1 MTEAPAL
8 EMFGGDPDEA
18 PEALDAAQIMAL
30 LPHRHPFILVD
41 RVEGVVPGHHATAIK
56 AVTAT
61 EPWFTGHFP
70 GNPIFPGVLLAE
82 AFAQVAALV
91 ALTANRHLVGRPVL
105 LIGLDKVRFRRPVV
119 PGDRVVMR
127 ATRQWIRLGIWGF
140 SAEAEIDG
148 ERVASADLSATLMGR
163 DGQPIPLRGGGSAE
177 ARDAAP
183 RGTVDPD
190 DRT

>member
-8 EMFGGDPDEA
+8 EMFCGDADAA

-41 RVEGVVPGHHATAIK
+41 RVESVVPGHRATAIK

-70 GNPIFPGVLLAE
+70 GNPIFPGVLLTE

-119 PGDRVVMR
+119 PGDRVVLR
-127 ATRQWIRLGIWGF
+127 ASRQWIRRGIWRF

-148 ERVASADLSATLMGR
+148 ERVASADLSATLMGEH
-163 DGQPIPLRGGGSAE
+163 GQPIPLRGGVAAE
-177 ARDAAP
+177 APSPPPRD
-183 RGTVDPD
+183 TVGAD
-190 DRT
+190 DRS

>member
-8 EMFGGDPDEA
+8 EMFSGDPDAA
-18 PEALDAAQIMAL
+18 PLALDAAQIMAL

-41 RVEGVVPGHHATAIK
+41 RVEALVPGHHATAIK

-61 EPWFTGHFP
+61 EPWFAGHFP
-70 GNPIFPGVLLAE
+70 GNPIFPGVLLTE

-91 ALTANRHLVGRPVL
+91 ALSANRHLVGRPVL
-105 LIGLDKVRFRRPVV
+105 LVGLDNVRFRRPVV
-119 PGDRVVMR
+119 PGDRVILR
-127 ATRQWIRLGIWGF
+127 AECQWVRLGIWRF

-148 ERVASADLSATLMGR
+148 ERVASADLSATLTGR
-163 DGQPIPLRGGGSAE
+163 DGQPIALRGGVSAE
-177 ARDAAP
+177 ARDGAP
-183 RGTVDPD
+183 RGTVGSD